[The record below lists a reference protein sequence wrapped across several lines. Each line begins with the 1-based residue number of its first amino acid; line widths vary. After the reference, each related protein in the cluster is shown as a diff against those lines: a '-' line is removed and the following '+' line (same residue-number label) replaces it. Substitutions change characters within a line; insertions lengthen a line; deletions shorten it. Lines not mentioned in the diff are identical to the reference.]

1 MLIILFYKYLTINLL
16 NKCILK
22 NLKITKIKN
31 NYMRKILEQI
41 FKLSEHDT
49 TIKKEL
55 LAGLTTFI
63 TMAYIIF
70 VNPQI
75 MSLSGMDQGAI
86 FVGTCLA
93 AALACI
99 VMGFF
104 ANWPIGLAPGMGLNA
119 FFTYTVVGEMG
130 YTWEVALGA
139 VFLAGVLFFIMSIT
153 RLRAWMISSI
163 PLNLRV
169 AMGAGVG
176 LFIGLIGL
184 KNGGIIVGNQATL
197 LSLGEFSKIETLLA
211 AIGFLIISIL
221 SVRKITGAIIIG
233 ILMTTLIAYFA
244 GLIEFNGLV
253 SYPPDIAPTF
263 MKLDIL
269 GALNLGMLT
278 IIMSFLFVNLF
289 DTTGTLLGVAARAN
303 LISNDEKS
311 DGLNKA
317 LKADSSAS
325 IFGTFF
331 GCSPVTSYVESSAGV
346 EAGGRTGLT
355 SIVVGLLFLFAM
367 FLSPLASII
376 PPYATAGALIYVAIL
391 MLSGMEKLNWSSTAE
406 LLPALIIIVMIPLT
420 FSIADG
426 IALGFLTYI
435 FLKIFNGEF
444 KNIAS
449 GAWVLTLI
457 FISKFI
463 FL

>member
-1 MLIILFYKYLTINLL
+1 MKNFLNNFFRLDRNNTDIKSEII
-16 NKCILK
+16 
-22 NLKITKIKN
+22 
-31 NYMRKILEQI
+31 
-41 FKLSEHDT
+41 
-49 TIKKEL
+49 
-55 LAGLTTFI
+55 AGFTTFL

-75 MSLSGMDQGAI
+75 MEASGMDKDAI

-93 AALACI
+93 AAIACLI
-99 VMGFF
+99 MGVF

-130 YTWEVALGA
+130 YSWEIALGA
-139 VFLAGVLFFIMSIT
+139 VFIAGILFFLMSVT
-153 RLRAWMISSI
+153 NLRGWMIASI
-163 PLNLRV
+163 PMNLRI

-176 LFIGLIGL
+176 LFIGIIGL
-184 KNGGIIVGNQATL
+184 KEGGIIITNDTTL
-197 LSLGEFSKIETLLA
+197 LALGDFTNIETLLA
-211 AIGFLIISIL
+211 ATGFLIISAL
-221 SVRKITGAIIIG
+221 SIRKIPGAIIIG
-233 ILMTTLIAYFA
+233 ILIITLIAIFA
-244 GLIEFNGLV
+244 DDLV
-253 SYPPDIAPTF
+253 KFKGVISTPPNIAPTF

-278 IIMSFLFVNLF
+278 VIMSFLFVNLF
-289 DTTGTLLGVAARAN
+289 DTTGTLVGVATRAN
-303 LISNDEKS
+303 LLDENGEAES
-311 DGLNKA
+311 LDKA
-317 LKADSSAS
+317 LKADSGAS

-355 SIVVGLLFLFAM
+355 AVVVGILFILAM

-376 PPYATAGALIYVAIL
+376 PAYATAGALVYVAIL
-391 MLSGMEKLNWSSTAE
+391 MLGGMEKLNWSHVTE
-406 LLPALIIIVMIPLT
+406 LLPALIILIMIPLT

-426 IALGFLTYI
+426 IALGFLSYVV
-435 FLKIFNGEF
+435 LKITNGEI
-444 KNIAS
+444 KSITYA
-449 GAWVLTLI
+449 AWFLTII

>member
-1 MLIILFYKYLTINLL
+1 MKQT
-16 NKCILK
+16 
-22 NLKITKIKN
+22 
-31 NYMRKILEQI
+31 LEQI
-41 FKLSEHDT
+41 FKLQDNHT
-49 TIKKEL
+49 TIKKEF
-55 LAGLTTFI
+55 LAGFTTFI

-75 MSLSGMDQGAI
+75 MALSGMDQGAI

-93 AALACI
+93 AAIACF

-130 YTWEVALGA
+130 YSWEVALGA
-139 VFLAGVLFFIMSIT
+139 VFLAGILFFIMSVT

-163 PLNLRV
+163 PMNLRI

-184 KNGGIIVGNQATL
+184 KNGGIIISNQATL
-197 LSLGEFSKIETLLA
+197 LSLGEFSQTETLLA

-221 SVRKITGAIIIG
+221 SLRRVTGAIIIG
-233 ILMTTLIAYFA
+233 ILTTTLIALFV

-253 SYPPDIAPTF
+253 SYPPEIAPVF
-263 MKLDIL
+263 MKLDVL
-269 GALNLGMLT
+269 GALNLSMLT
-278 IIMSFLFVNLF
+278 VIMSFLFVNLF
-289 DTTGTLLGVAARAN
+289 DTTGTLLGVATRAN
-303 LISNDEKS
+303 LISNDEES

-317 LKADSSAS
+317 LKADSSSS

-355 SIVVGLLFLFAM
+355 SIVVGLLFLLAM

-406 LLPALIIIVMIPLT
+406 LIPALVIIVMIPLT

-426 IALGFLTYI
+426 IALGFLTYV
-435 FLKIFNGEF
+435 FLKFFNGEY
-444 KNIAS
+444 KEIAS
-449 GAWVLTLI
+449 GAWFLTLI

>member
-1 MLIILFYKYLTINLL
+1 MKQTLD
-16 NKCILK
+16 
-22 NLKITKIKN
+22 
-31 NYMRKILEQI
+31 QI
-41 FKLSEHDT
+41 FKLQDNHT
-49 TIKKEL
+49 TIKKEF
-55 LAGLTTFI
+55 LAGFTTFI

-75 MSLSGMDQGAI
+75 MALSGMDQGAI

-93 AALACI
+93 AAIACF

-130 YTWEVALGA
+130 YSWEVALGA

-163 PLNLRV
+163 PLNLRI

-197 LSLGEFSKIETLLA
+197 LSLGEFSQIETLLA

-221 SVRKITGAIIIG
+221 SVRKVTGAIIIG
-233 ILMTTLIAYFA
+233 ILTTTLIAYFV
-244 GLIEFNGLV
+244 GLIEFNGIV
-253 SYPPDIAPTF
+253 SYPPEIAPTF

-289 DTTGTLLGVAARAN
+289 DTTGTLLGVATRAN

-311 DGLNKA
+311 VGLNKA

-406 LLPALIIIVMIPLT
+406 LLPAFVIIVMIPLT

-426 IALGFLTYI
+426 IALGFLTYV
-435 FLKIFNGEF
+435 FLKIFNGEYRD
-444 KNIAS
+444 IAS
-449 GAWVLTLI
+449 GAWFLTLI